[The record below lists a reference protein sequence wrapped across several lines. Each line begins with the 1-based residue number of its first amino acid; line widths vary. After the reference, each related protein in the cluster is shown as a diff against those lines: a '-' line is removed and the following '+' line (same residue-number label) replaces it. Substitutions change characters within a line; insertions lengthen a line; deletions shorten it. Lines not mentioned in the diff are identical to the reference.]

1 MAGLTTQQ
9 EKFAQAYIIYRNATE
24 AAKAAGYSPRSAH
37 NQGHRLIHNEAVLE
51 RIENLEREME
61 TSVDVLAELEQQYT
75 AAKNNNHTNSALK
88 ALELLSKVKKKDEEV
103 EPKSVEELE
112 QHIVKCLEV
121 LGEERSLKIFM
132 KCEWFVKMMEAEEEE
147 EEEYEEEAEEEY
159 EYEEGEEYE
168 YEEEESPED
177 FSDDP
182 DLSPSSV

>member
-61 TSVDVLAELEQQYT
+61 TSVDVLSELEQQYT

-112 QHIVKCLEV
+112 QQIVKSLEV

-147 EEEYEEEAEEEY
+147 EEYEEGEEEEY

-177 FSDDP
+177 VSDDP